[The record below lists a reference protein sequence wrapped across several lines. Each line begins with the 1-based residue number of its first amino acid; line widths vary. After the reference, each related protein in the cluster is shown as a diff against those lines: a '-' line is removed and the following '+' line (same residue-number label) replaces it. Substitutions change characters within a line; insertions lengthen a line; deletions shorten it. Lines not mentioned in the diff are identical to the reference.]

1 METLLMHMHIAAAT
15 FGSLSIFIKLMEV
28 LSLARTIVFANAFIF
43 LKPVLTN
50 HIYFFFRN
58 GVSPASASIDAH
70 SRFIAKFQAFTSI
83 KQWKIGNQLAIV

>member
-1 METLLMHMHIAAAT
+1 MHMHIAAAT

-50 HIYFFFRN
+50 HIYL
-58 GVSPASASIDAH
+58 SH
-70 SRFIAKFQAFTSI
+70 
-83 KQWKIGNQLAIV
+83 